1 MNRYIS
7 LLRFVKNK
15 GDSVCFFKRG
25 FVWTIYNIIG
35 LGGSSMLEL
44 AEFPFDFFI
53 FGSVPDVVSFL
64 FLLALL
70 TIAF

>member
-1 MNRYIS
+1 
-7 LLRFVKNK
+7 
-15 GDSVCFFKRG
+15 
-25 FVWTIYNIIG
+25 
-35 LGGSSMLEL
+35 MLEL